1 MHLTIIVRQRIE
13 KDNDYKE
20 DQEFSKCR
28 KHFKERFSKIIAYYL
43 IMIKNRFSGK
53 VPC

>member
-13 KDNDYKE
+13 KDNYYKE

-28 KHFKERFSKIIAYYL
+28 NTLKKRFLK
-43 IMIKNRFSGK
+43 
-53 VPC
+53 